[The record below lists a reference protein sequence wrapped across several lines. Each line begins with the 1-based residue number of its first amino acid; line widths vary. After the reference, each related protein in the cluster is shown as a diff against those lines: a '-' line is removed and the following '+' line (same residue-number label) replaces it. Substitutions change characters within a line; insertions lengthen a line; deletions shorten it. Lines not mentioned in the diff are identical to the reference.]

1 MPELKRTPL
10 YSLHCQRQAHWGEFA
25 GWEMP
30 IFFTGILEEAKRT
43 RQSAGLWDVSHMGR
57 LVISGPS
64 VLRDLEYLTPNNVE
78 GLGVHRG
85 HYTLLLNESA
95 GILDDCILFR
105 WEEEKFYLVVN
116 AGNTDKDCRWIQSH
130 LHQASLQN
138 ITGETCLLALQGPQA
153 VSYLNHLLA
162 ESVDSLQPFAGRWA
176 YLAGQPIY
184 LTRTGYTGEDG
195 FEIMVAREG
204 VEKIWRLLI
213 EAGGEGLALCGLGAR
228 DVLRIEAGYPL
239 YGHEIDE
246 NHHPLEAGLGF
257 VLKKTQG
264 FIGAEALQKIQEQGL
279 HRKLVGLR
287 LASRSIARQGETVH
301 YQGESVGII
310 TSGTFSPHLSASI
323 ALAYVRAEVAKE
335 GTEVIVESPRRQER
349 AVVVPLPFFDMPRAR
364 RRR

>member
-10 YSLHCQRQAHWGEFA
+10 YSFHHQRQAHWGEFA
-25 GWEMP
+25 GWEVP
-30 IFFTGILEEAKRT
+30 IFFTSILEEAKQT

-57 LVISGPS
+57 FVVSGPGA
-64 VLRDLEYLTPNNVE
+64 LRDLEYLTPNNVE
-78 GLGVHRG
+78 RLGVHRG

-105 WEEEKFYLVVN
+105 WEEEKYYLVVN
-116 AGNTDKDCRWIQSH
+116 AGNTDKDYQWIQNH

-138 ITGETCLLALQGPQA
+138 ITEETCLLALQGPWA
-153 VSYLNHLLA
+153 ASYLNRLLA
-162 ESVDSLQPFAGRWA
+162 EPVDSLQPFAGRWDR
-176 YLAGQPIY
+176 LAGQPIY

-204 VEKIWRLLI
+204 GEKVWNLLI
-213 EAGGEGLALCGLGAR
+213 EAGGKDLALCGLGAR

-239 YGHEIDE
+239 YDHEINE

-257 VLKKTQG
+257 VIKKTQG
-264 FIGAEALQKIQEQGL
+264 FIGAEALQRIREQGF
-279 HRKLVGLR
+279 HQKLVGLR
-287 LASRSIARQGETVH
+287 LAGRSIARQGETV
-301 YQGESVGII
+301 YCQGEEVGRI
-310 TSGTFSPHLSASI
+310 TSGTFSPCLSASI
-323 ALAYVRAEVAKE
+323 ALAYLRMDATKE
-335 GTEVIVESPRRQER
+335 GTEVIVESPRRQEK